1 MTIKILH
8 LADVHLGSLAHG
20 KVNPATGVNS
30 RLEDFTRSLSLCI
43 DRAVSEPADLVLFAG
58 DAFPDAVPP
67 PYVQQAFA
75 QQFRRLADAGIPTV
89 LLVGNHDQHSQGL
102 GGASLV
108 IYRSLGVPGFIVG
121 DTIATYTIPTRGGKV
136 QVITVPWLTRSA
148 LLTRQETQ
156 GLSVGAVGELLLEKL
171 TIVLEAEIRRLDPDL
186 PTILLGHMMID
197 TATYGAERFLAAG
210 KGFTIPLSLV
220 ARSEFD
226 YVALGHVHRHQV
238 LCQEPLVVYPG
249 SIERVDFG
257 EEEEEKGYCWVEIT
271 EKGTKFSF
279 CPLPARQF
287 RTITVDLTTSEQP
300 LEDLLKTI
308 GAQDITDCIV
318 RLRYQIRPEQICQ
331 LEQHLIHQALAPAHT
346 YRIMPE
352 VQETSSRVRL
362 PELTPDQVLDPLSA
376 LQHYLEKRS
385 DLQPLQADLLS
396 AARNLLEPPEG
407 QLSLI

>member
-1 MTIKILH
+1 MTIKVLH
-8 LADVHLGSLAHG
+8 LADIHLGSLAHG
-20 KVNPATGVNS
+20 KVNPTTGVNS

-43 DRAVSEPADLVLFAG
+43 DRAITEPADLVLFAG

-75 QQFRRLADAGIPTV
+75 QQFRRLADAHIPTV
-89 LLVGNHDQHSQGL
+89 LLVGNHDQHCQGL

-121 DTIATYTIPTRGGKV
+121 DTIATHTISTRGGKI

-148 LLTRQETQ
+148 LLTKQETQ
-156 GLSVGAVGELLLEKL
+156 GLSVAEVGDLLLEKL
-171 TIVLEAEIRRLDPDL
+171 TIVLEAEIRRLDPNL
-186 PTILLGHMMID
+186 PTVLLGHMMID

-220 ARSEFD
+220 ARSEFA

-238 LCQEPLVVYPG
+238 LCQEPPVVYPG

-257 EEEEEKGYCWVEIT
+257 EETEEKGYCWVEIS
-271 EKGTKFSF
+271 KRQTKFTF

-287 RTITVDLTTSEQP
+287 RTISVDLTNSEQP
-300 LEDLLKTI
+300 LQELLKTI
-308 GAQDITDCIV
+308 GEHNITDTIV
-318 RLRYQIRPEQICQ
+318 RLRYQIKPEQVSS
-331 LEQHLIHQALAPAHT
+331 LDQHLIHQALASAHT
-346 YRIMPE
+346 YKIIAE
-352 VQETSSRVRL
+352 VQETRPRIRL
-362 PELTPDQVLDPLSA
+362 PDLTPEQVLDPLSA
-376 LQHYLEKRS
+376 LKHYLSKREDLRSLES
-385 DLQPLQADLLS
+385 DLIS
-396 AARNLLEPPEG
+396 AAQTLLEPAGG